1 MILPSHILIPDRV
14 HSDPA
19 TQGGTQALLRYRCT
33 EQSGALLMLK
43 QAGHATRLD
52 CTLAVQKYMRQ
63 NLEHWYLFATDKLG
77 IDLQDSDLIFVYGFT
92 KTTVW
97 AEAAFSSSSADGELS
112 ISAGVPSLGALG
124 AFSVELSK
132 CELPVTFHRWG
143 PRGRAAAE
151 HEPDP
156 LAAAPNTSVED
167 AFDQCIF
174 LNYFKMKS
182 RFRRRIIRAAAGPH
196 DLPSPPPDELPGE
209 FDETQKSNVR
219 AIYFSRDVRLLIRAV
234 IHDRHSIQR
243 LISWTTSSRLVNI

>member
-1 MILPSHILIPDRV
+1 
-14 HSDPA
+14 
-19 TQGGTQALLRYRCT
+19 
-33 EQSGALLMLK
+33 MLK

-52 CTLAVQKYMRQ
+52 CTLAIQRYMRQ
-63 NLEHWYLFATDKLG
+63 NLEHWYLFATDRLG

-112 ISAGVPSLGALG
+112 ISAGAPSLGASG

-132 CELPVTFHRWG
+132 CQLPITFHRWG
-143 PRGRAAAE
+143 PRGRATAE
-151 HEPDP
+151 RELDA
-156 LAAAPNTSVED
+156 LSTAPNTSIED

-196 DLPSPPPDELPGE
+196 DLPSVPPDELPRE

-219 AIYFSRDVRLLIRAV
+219 AIHFSRDVRLLIRAV
-234 IHDRHSIQR
+234 VHDRHSIQR